1 MLAYLLYRE
10 RQVQR
15 QFSKWGWERPSQQIM
30 PSIINDEVLISKVE
44 MLWRKNFTHS
54 RMLRALNEFEGYPN
68 LSGRQLKKLQHRNR
82 FLWAS
87 RSNVQKEIAQEAAR
101 EEVEK
106 QLKIGQSTRYG
117 KVIAWTNV
125 RRFSKV
131 FISRDTITKVTSE
144 IDPEGVLYCRAEK
157 L

>member
-82 FLWAS
+82 FLWPS
-87 RSNVQKEIAQEAAR
+87 RSNAQKGIEQAPAS
-101 EEVEK
+101 EEVPTR
-106 QLKIGQSTRYG
+106 LKIG
-117 KVIAWTNV
+117 
-125 RRFSKV
+125 
-131 FISRDTITKVTSE
+131 
-144 IDPEGVLYCRAEK
+144 
-157 L
+157 